1 MLLFSST
8 LLLCQYRPALL
19 LCSAGLLPLCSS
31 YPALLFFFYA
41 PTQPPISPRS
51 MPIFC
56 LALLLCSAGLL
67 PLCPSSYPTLLA
79 FYAPTQPPISPR
91 SMPIFCLALLLCSA
105 GLLPLC
111 PSSYPTLLAFYAPT
125 QPPISPRS
133 MPIFRLALLLCSAGL
148 LPLCPS
154 SYPTGAALCGF
165 MCGRRGGSGRKG
177 EGGVGEEG
185 GEGVEWGGVRW
196 QGADLVQEWVARM
209 WDDCEKKD
217 RRGEGG
223 RRNGETG
230 MDVVCGKGGAEGRD
244 KRKGKEVVAEAGIGR
259 RREGV
264 CWHEQHRHRTGSRH
278 SGYRRSSSRSRR
290 VTHFGDVVGG
300 MSGRRVRGLCFV
312 WPRSMGD
319 MLASEREAVCGLLE
333 GAARGWRGGE
343 SEEGVGEGSGE
354 GEEGEEGLGRG
365 SWGCVWCGRQGC
377 DGLIGA
383 VGELRRVLERVGRG
397 KEERVGRGKE
407 ERVGRGKEE
416 RAQGWG
422 AGEGGIRRGGRLLIG
437 EEDEGKEEEEEE
449 AKGTGGWGRES
460 GKEKGR
466 GVREEE
472 KGVGGGEGGLAV
484 ASKRGI
490 WNGRNGLLK
499 CGEGGEECG
508 REEGRDGKAAKG
520 KGGSGRDGVAAAA
533 RGDDRG
539 YRGER
544 GLGGDGDGGSDES
557 DGDDDGAIGFIPLS
571 DARPQKVKAGAKNMD
586 AGADGR
592 VGAKGRS
599 GFTPLIWVTKGG
611 EEVKRQEAAGG
622 MATGGGVGAAAA
634 GGGAAAAAGA
644 FAGAGAGVAGGAVA
658 AAPVG
663 DYAGAGV
670 AGGGGAAA
678 PVGDY
683 AGAGVAGGGGAAAPV
698 GDYAGAVNE
707 WLEDEGSV
715 GVSGAPLRGKAEEGV
730 KEKEGLR
737 VNESREGGA
746 KGPETPAKQRE
757 GGTVVKGGVKEAE
770 RVSGLQ
776 VRVKAEPVED
786 VVMGGREGEVGRV
799 GELGKVGT
807 VADGGIQE
815 IAGVKAEEREE
826 GEVREGDME
835 EEEEEEEEE
844 EGKEGKEGEGGEGNE
859 RGEGKG
865 EEERERRKAGASMR
879 KDNEEEEADSDSDD
893 SDDSDGSDDG
903 SDSEYKVEEEK
914 DEDSDSDGDG
924 DGDGDVV
931 EVKKERVESGE
942 RIGAVGGGAVGGGV
956 VRFGGVRTEERAGA
970 GFGVGREGE
979 RGGALVGVWGAEERG
994 LGRGVGGGGGGVGRG
1009 EGDER
1014 GTGAAELG
1022 TKGFDSGFAGR
1033 SEQRGGFGGGENEQN
1048 GGLGN
1053 EHEQRDK
1060 FDENTGEAVAEWL
1073 MGTMGMQERKAR
1085 KIVERTR
1092 KDARMGGWELE
1103 RWVAE
1108 AVDFAAAAEVHE
1120 RMVEEEEEEEER
1132 EGEEQKQ
1139 EEEEDEEEEG
1149 GGYGEDEGGKYGE
1162 GWGRVGGGVGSGVGG
1177 GVGGGGFRGGG
1188 FGVGGFRG
1196 GAGAYSGAAVRSSGC
1211 AAAAARGAAGAANG
1225 RAGGRAEGRGVGGW
1239 LNEDE
1244 DGASNFGLG
1253 GSGLTRPPTTSA
1265 VSRAPPHSPAPR
1277 AAPFRP
1283 SDQAGPSRVGCGD
1296 ERWGNNAAR
1305 GGGDGWGTKVGCGGE
1320 RWGNNTARGGD
1331 EGWDSGVGCG
1341 GERWGNNTARGGGM
1355 GTVGAGGFGK
1365 GGVERQL
1372 ARMLTQRDSVAGG
1385 LKEEG
1390 WEGGSWGGLGG
1401 GRGFGGGGLR
1411 GGRGGGVKG
1420 GAAAGQ
1426 KRRASG
1432 GRGNV
1437 SKATGQKRRASGGL
1451 GNASKASVASGGL
1464 GNASKASVASGGLGN
1479 ASKAS
1484 VASGGL
1490 GNASK
1495 ASVASGG
1502 LGNASKASVA
1512 SGGLGNASK
1521 ASVESGGLGNASKA
1535 KVKRPPLPAP
1545 SLVHSSRGVQAIH
1558 PTHPATPET
1567 PVRCDP
1573 TNFYPSHLLPSCPP
1587 FLPSPP
1593 ASPAPPFL
1601 ILLQK
1606 RNLPPA
1612 PNLKRN
1618 LPPAPNLVHSSR
1630 GMQAIHPTHP
1640 ATPETPFRC
1649 NHTNFSRMCGF
1660 GGIPRIMPYQ
1670 RNPADL
1676 KLAPRSI
1683 MIYVENIRDAEWGYM
1698 SNQLFSLPVEFV
1710 DSAHLGVCSR
1720 KRGYNL
1726 LWIERNRL
1734 APLKVKQLEMLMG
1747 YPEGHVSV
1755 VTNNKTSRYKMLGN
1769 TFHVP
1774 TVALHLSV
1782 LRRLNRPI
1790 RVLSLFS
1797 GIGGALVALH
1807 MVKVPVICAVS
1818 VEFEK
1823 SCRDAEGRWWRETA
1837 MAEERAGRDGVNQML
1852 GELLQLYH
1860 NYHGGPVIVGNPT
1873 VNVYHIYYGSWGSGS
1888 GKEVIDAFVQAL
1900 SSDSGSQGSAADAS
1914 VKGWWAISTAY
1925 YQSGSGGKKNVSSK
1939 VRLAG
1944 TVSDNYSRGKKTDRR
1959 RRDRRYVAAPSRP
1972 PIPFRVDSITLLSF
1986 CFEPT
1991 KKQLTGNDVPAIVKS
2006 KVGAGKPFALD
2017 PHGIYVL
2024 LTSSDVTLKG
2034 YCTEYCGWHTEDSI
2048 NSSPLRYAFVGHRGQ
2063 CPDACGVEST
2073 SPNGKPGI
2081 DATISTLAHELT
2093 EAATDPDANAGW
2105 FDDDGEENADK
2116 CSWEYGTTKTGYQQ
2130 SGQSYKYNV
2139 VGLNGMKFLV
2149 QLNWDRVK
2157 SKCVLQSALPSAGG
2171 GGGGNSPPPPPPTGG
2186 SVKMRCDCNCASAS
2200 NPMSC
2205 QCSCTKTG

>member
-154 SYPTGAALCGF
+154 SYPT
-165 MCGRRGGSGRKG
+165 GGSGRKG

-592 VGAKGRS
+592 
-599 GFTPLIWVTKGG
+599 
-611 EEVKRQEAAGG
+611 
-622 MATGGGVGAAAA
+622 
-634 GGGAAAAAGA
+634 
-644 FAGAGAGVAGGAVA
+644 
-658 AAPVG
+658 
-663 DYAGAGV
+663 
-670 AGGGGAAA
+670 
-678 PVGDY
+678 
-683 AGAGVAGGGGAAAPV
+683 
-698 GDYAGAVNE
+698 
-707 WLEDEGSV
+707 DEGSV

-1188 FGVGGFRG
+1188 FGVGG
-1196 GAGAYSGAAVRSSGC
+1196 
-1211 AAAAARGAAGAANG
+1211 
-1225 RAGGRAEGRGVGGW
+1225 
-1239 LNEDE
+1239 
-1244 DGASNFGLG
+1244 LG

-1437 SKATGQKRRASGGL
+1437 SKASNSHSCVVEAGQKRRASGGL

-1535 KVKRPPLPAP
+1535 SKRPPLPAP

-1720 KRGYNL
+1720 KRGAFPFKLFPFKPCWYIHNLPTQSRWLPEEVRNCPKTISEAFPCLTQFWPRWDPREKLNVINTQAFGVDVRLQEWNDKLQMHGAYGLAPETQTELLKYIRKYNL

-1755 VTNNKTSRYKMLGN
+1755 VTNNKTSRYKMLGNTFHVPTVALHLSVLRRN

-1860 NYHGGPVIVGNPT
+1860 NV
-1873 VNVYHIYYGSWGSGS
+1873 SWGSGS

-1939 VRLAG
+1939 
-1944 TVSDNYSRGKKTDRR
+1944 
-1959 RRDRRYVAAPSRP
+1959 
-1972 PIPFRVDSITLLSF
+1972 
-1986 CFEPT
+1986 
-1991 KKQLTGNDVPAIVKS
+1991 
-2006 KVGAGKPFALD
+2006 
-2017 PHGIYVL
+2017 
-2024 LTSSDVTLKG
+2024 
-2034 YCTEYCGWHTEDSI
+2034 
-2048 NSSPLRYAFVGHRGQ
+2048 

-2171 GGGGNSPPPPPPTGG
+2171 GGGGNSPPPL
-2186 SVKMRCDCNCASAS
+2186 RQLEAA
-2200 NPMSC
+2200 
-2205 QCSCTKTG
+2205 